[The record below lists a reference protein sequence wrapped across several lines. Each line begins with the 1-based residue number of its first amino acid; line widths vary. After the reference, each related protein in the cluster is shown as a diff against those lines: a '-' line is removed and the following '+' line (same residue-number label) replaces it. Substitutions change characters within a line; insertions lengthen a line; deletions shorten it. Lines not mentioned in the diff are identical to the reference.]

1 MKHLPGRIVCMSTE
15 TTEVLYLLGEQSRI
29 VGISGFT
36 VRPPEARREK
46 PKVSAFTSAK
56 IDQILAL
63 QPDLVLGFSNLQ
75 ADMAA
80 ELVRAGI
87 AVHIFNQRS
96 IAEILSMI
104 ALVGA
109 MVGKAQEA
117 QQLIMHYQQ
126 QMDDIRAQTASYSK
140 RPRIYFEEWDEPQI
154 CGIRWVSELI
164 ELAGG
169 IDCFAD
175 IAVQSSAKQRIVS
188 AEEVVRQQPDI
199 IIASWC
205 GKKFRA
211 QHMRQ
216 RPGWESIP
224 AIANDQL
231 FEIKSADIL
240 QPGPAAL
247 TDGLKQ
253 LRAIVAR
260 WQENHGA

>member
-1 MKHLPGRIVCMSTE
+1 MSTE

-117 QQLIMHYQQ
+117 QQLIVHYQQ
-126 QMDDIRAQTASYSK
+126 QMDDIRAQAATSSQ

-154 CGIRWVSELI
+154 CGIRWVSELT

-175 IAVQSSAKQRIVS
+175 LAVQSSAKQRIVS

-216 RPGWESIP
+216 RPGWSSIP

-253 LRAIVAR
+253 LRAIVER
-260 WQENHGA
+260 WQENHRA